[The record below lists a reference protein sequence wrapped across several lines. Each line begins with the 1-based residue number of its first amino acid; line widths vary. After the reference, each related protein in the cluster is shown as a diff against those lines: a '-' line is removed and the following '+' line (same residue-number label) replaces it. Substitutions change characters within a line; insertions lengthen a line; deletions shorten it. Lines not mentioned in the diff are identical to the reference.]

1 MVKPNFFT
9 KFAPKIG
16 EIGYVSTHIEQNA
29 APKRY
34 GYYLFKSIYMEGLTY
49 METAVLLMI
58 IGMGTVFVILIL
70 IINLSKLMI
79 MAVNKFAPEE
89 EVAAKKTASAPA
101 AIPANVEAAIKA
113 AIAQVAPKAM
123 VTKITK

>member
-1 MVKPNFFT
+1 
-9 KFAPKIG
+9 
-16 EIGYVSTHIEQNA
+16 
-29 APKRY
+29 
-34 GYYLFKSIYMEGLTY
+34 MEGLSP

-58 IGMGTVFVILIL
+58 VGMGTVFVILIL

-89 EVAAKKTASAPA
+89 EAATKKVAAAPA
-101 AIPANVEAAIKA
+101 AIPANVKAAIEAAIK
-113 AIAQVAPKAM
+113 QVAPGAM